1 MSSDEIAKNKNFQT
15 VLKKN
20 AIMNTPL
27 FKKPWFLSSIVAA
40 VVATVASILLFN
52 KYSGNNLDKS
62 KEISTCVNPPLK
74 NLDIKYSIN
83 KVNAEDG
90 ATLDFA
96 TGSRVTIP
104 PDAFVDDNGNKLKG
118 EVELRFREFH
128 DVADFFVSGIPMTYD
143 SAGVKYQFESAG
155 MMELL
160 AFQNGK
166 KVNMASDKSV
176 NVELAST
183 YKGTEYNLYKLD
195 TLHNNWSCLG
205 KDKVSSS
212 PIVSADSIKRDSS
225 SSLTEKDVTIEED
238 VKPEIKKIEI
248 KKEEVVKEKEKAIAA
263 LPKPAPEP
271 KKPKQA
277 KNEKYTFDISVD
289 EKEFPELAIYKG
301 VLFEI
306 GEENKNFNPALY
318 DITWDDA
325 TLKEG
330 TKKGENYSLGLKKG
344 TKKYEFIVYP
354 VFEGTYYKNAVK
366 DYKSKFDKYS
376 EAADNRKKEEK
387 KIEQES
393 GAKIIAL
400 QKEQD
405 ELIQKRKEEYKAKL
419 VAMQKQ
425 QEEIKAKN
433 EAQQKNFEEQYQA
446 KLAAMQ
452 KAVKDQQE
460 QLQREAA
467 LAQERYY
474 KQMGAEE
481 KVRRVFEIMSFGIY
495 NSDCPKH
502 YPQGVLVSADLHLQ
516 NDKKSLICND
526 VFLVD
531 KKINSLFTYHS
542 NPITQFS
549 FNPESANILW
559 TVIDGELYTYE
570 EDQFKSLK
578 PEGSACVLQ
587 MKKVEKKFNDVDE
600 LKQYFKL

>member
-1 MSSDEIAKNKNFQT
+1 MKRKININRPKMSSDEIAKNKNFQT

-325 TLKEG
+325 TQAYYFAQGNQSVFPGSALKTSPNNNYPSVGPVLSG
-330 TKKGENYSLGLKKG
+330 TRNFVDFSHQADPNAFDSSGVALPNWTSFAITQVKSNSAGIIYTDAVN
-344 TKKYEFIVYP
+344 KY
-354 VFEGTYYKNAVK
+354 
-366 DYKSKFDKYS
+366 
-376 EAADNRKKEEK
+376 
-387 KIEQES
+387 
-393 GAKIIAL
+393 
-400 QKEQD
+400 
-405 ELIQKRKEEYKAKL
+405 
-419 VAMQKQ
+419 
-425 QEEIKAKN
+425 
-433 EAQQKNFEEQYQA
+433 
-446 KLAAMQ
+446 
-452 KAVKDQQE
+452 
-460 QLQREAA
+460 
-467 LAQERYY
+467 
-474 KQMGAEE
+474 
-481 KVRRVFEIMSFGIY
+481 
-495 NSDCPKH
+495 
-502 YPQGVLVSADLHLQ
+502 
-516 NDKKSLICND
+516 
-526 VFLVD
+526 
-531 KKINSLFTYHS
+531 INS
-542 NPITQFS
+542 
-549 FNPESANILW
+549 
-559 TVIDGELYTYE
+559 V
-570 EDQFKSLK
+570 
-578 PEGSACVLQ
+578 
-587 MKKVEKKFNDVDE
+587 KVSS
-600 LKQYFKL
+600 